1 MMANMIQQAN
11 LEIERSKAISDQRA
25 EAFRKMKAAYE
36 LVQGSY
42 VGLEKEMNDLTG
54 QLSGDN
60 RWAGWVT
67 KISSSFSGFKNALS
81 SQWIG
86 SLVIDEPIKILGD
99 IHGSDSNFL
108 RLQSAFRAL
117 EKENEVLKQRYIK
130 WQVDQPNP
138 HLLEDR
144 DRIINNLRDQI
155 VTLTTQIS
163 SLKGKETVS
172 VNVQGNTQEYE
183 IKIRTLNS
191 KIQELE
197 SQLRTQKIDYEGQ
210 IRTKSNY
217 IKELEERLGKL
228 GESGVT
234 ASQSQGGLTPYGGT
248 ETSGADRMSS
258 SMTSSQEGDSR
269 SSGYNRTSTTYQSG
283 SGTVTGGVT
292 GTTSTYQS
300 GSGSGSGTGSGS
312 GIGTYQS
319 STYTSKYG
327 ASGTSG
333 SGLSSSGRYGTSG
346 LSSSGKYG
354 G

>member
-1 MMANMIQQAN
+1 
-11 LEIERSKAISDQRA
+11 
-25 EAFRKMKAAYE
+25 MKSAYE

-42 VGLEKEMNDLTG
+42 AGLEKEIGDLSG
-54 QLSGDN
+54 QLSGES
-60 RWAGWVT
+60 RWSGWVT
-67 KISSSFSGFKNALS
+67 KINSSFGGFKNALS

-86 SLVIDEPIKILGD
+86 SLVIDEPLKTLGD

-163 SLKGKETVS
+163 SLRGKETVS

-210 IRTKSNY
+210 VRTKSNY
-217 IKELEERLGKL
+217 IKEL
-228 GESGVT
+228 
-234 ASQSQGGLTPYGGT
+234 
-248 ETSGADRMSS
+248 
-258 SMTSSQEGDSR
+258 
-269 SSGYNRTSTTYQSG
+269 
-283 SGTVTGGVT
+283 
-292 GTTSTYQS
+292 
-300 GSGSGSGTGSGS
+300 
-312 GIGTYQS
+312 
-319 STYTSKYG
+319 
-327 ASGTSG
+327 
-333 SGLSSSGRYGTSG
+333 
-346 LSSSGKYG
+346 
-354 G
+354 